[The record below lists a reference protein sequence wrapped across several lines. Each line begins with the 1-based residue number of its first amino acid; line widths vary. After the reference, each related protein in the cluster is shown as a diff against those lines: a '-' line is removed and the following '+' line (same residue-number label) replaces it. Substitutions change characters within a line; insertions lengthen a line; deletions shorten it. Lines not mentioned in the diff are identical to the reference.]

1 MWIFDQRLHRF
12 SLRIQQSW
20 RRFPSDALAQYEQN
34 QLRLA
39 YFRPFS
45 FADKQNQCFKDAF
58 GVYFLLWL
66 AFVTIRQFVFVN
78 L

>member
-1 MWIFDQRLHRF
+1 MITPFFPKDSAILEA
-12 SLRIQQSW
+12 
-20 RRFPSDALAQYEQN
+20 FPSDALAQYEQN

-45 FADKQNQCFKDAF
+45 FADKQNQCFKDSF
-58 GVYFLLWL
+58 VVYFLLWL